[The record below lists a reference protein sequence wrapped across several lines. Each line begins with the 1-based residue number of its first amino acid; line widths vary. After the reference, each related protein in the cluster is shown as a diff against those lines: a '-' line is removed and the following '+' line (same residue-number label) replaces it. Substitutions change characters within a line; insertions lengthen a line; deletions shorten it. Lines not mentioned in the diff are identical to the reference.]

1 MRLVYM
7 GTPEFAVP
15 ALSALYHAGHEIVGV
30 YTQPDRPKGRGH
42 RLVAPPVK
50 VRAQELSLP
59 VFQPEGFRESTVV
72 DALRTLEPEAIVVA
86 AYGRL
91 LPQSVLDIPRFG
103 CVNIHASLLP
113 RLRGAAPIQW
123 SILRGDTVT
132 GVTTMLMAAGLD
144 TGDILLKRE
153 TEIDPL
159 EDAASLYDRLSQM
172 GANLILPTLEGLK
185 DGTITPVPQDD
196 AESTYAPMLNKSLSP
211 IDWNRSAQELHNQV
225 RGLQPWPVASTLWE
239 ERVLKIHRS
248 QVVDGPAAP
257 GQTVQQDGR
266 LYVGCG
272 DGRLLELCEVQ
283 LEGSRRM
290 SAGELLRGHPMENGT
305 ILKSV
310 ITKEDNG

>member
-15 ALSALYHAGHEIVGV
+15 ALSALYDTGHEIVGV

-59 VFQPEGFRESTVV
+59 VFQPEGFRETAVV
-72 DALRTLEPEAIVVA
+72 DALRTLEPEVIVVA
-86 AYGRL
+86 AYGRI
-91 LPQSVLDIPRFG
+91 LPQNVLDIPHYG

-132 GVTTMLMAAGLD
+132 GVTTQLMAAGID
-144 TGDILLKRE
+144 TGDILMKRE

-172 GANLILPTLEGLK
+172 GAKLILPTLEGLK
-185 DGTITPVPQDD
+185 DGTITPIPQDD

-239 ERVLKIHRS
+239 GKVLKIHRS
-248 QVVDGPAAP
+248 QIVDGHAAP
-257 GQTVQQDGR
+257 GKTVQRDGR
-266 LYVGCG
+266 LYAGCG

-290 SAGELLRGHPMENGT
+290 SAGELLRGHPMALSTVFE
-305 ILKSV
+305 SV
-310 ITKEDNG
+310 TKEDDQ